1 MEIGSLVN
9 GKVVSIKKFGAFVKL
24 DSGEEGFVHISNISE
39 RYVRKVEDF
48 LKVGQEVKAKVIG
61 KTRDGKLDLSLILEG
76 NVDKAKEE
84 FEKRLARFMRDSERK
99 QSEYRRRLDAKRLGF
114 HPSLFDFSVYVK
126 ATCCYK

>member
-1 MEIGSLVN
+1 VEIGSLVN

-99 QSEYRRRLDAKRLGF
+99 QSEYRRRLDAKRG
-114 HPSLFDFSVYVK
+114 VK
-126 ATCCYK
+126 KRR